1 MFLETICIKNGIVQ
15 HIEAHKERM
24 RKTAAHFGFHAPEL
38 PDLSSQLPDE
48 LIDKKVKCSITYHE
62 NITNI
67 VFSEYVARKIRSL
80 KLVESDINY
89 TFKFSDRLALNTLL
103 DKKGN
108 ADEILIVQNNCI
120 TDTTFSNVVFQRGNT
135 FFTPDTYL
143 LNGTKRQK
151 LLQKKKIEETR
162 ITVDDLS
169 TFNTVFLVNA
179 MLDIEDQKGISIS
192 NIKPM

>member
-38 PDLSSQLPDE
+38 PDLSAQLPGE
-48 LIDKKVKCSITYHE
+48 LRDKKVKCSITYHE
-62 NITNI
+62 KINNIA
-67 VFSEYVARKIRSL
+67 FSEYVARKIRSL

-103 DKKGN
+103 EKKEN
-108 ADEILIVQNNCI
+108 ADEILIIQNNCI
-120 TDTTFSNVVFQRGNT
+120 TDTTFSNVVFQRNNT

-143 LNGTKRQK
+143 LNGIKRQK
-151 LLQKKKIEETR
+151 LLQEKKIQEMR
-162 ITVDDLS
+162 INLDDLH
-169 TFNTVFLVNA
+169 TFDAVFLVNA
-179 MLDIEDQKGISIS
+179 MLDIEDQEGMSIS

>member
-1 MFLETICIKNGIVQ
+1 MFLETICINNGIVQ

-24 RKTAAHFGFHAPEL
+24 RKTAAHFGFRAPEL

-48 LIDKKVKCSITYHE
+48 LRDKKVKCSITYHE

-67 VFSEYVARKIRSL
+67 VFSEYVARKILSL

-103 DKKGN
+103 EKKEN
-108 ADEILIVQNNCI
+108 ADEILIIQNNCI
-120 TDTTFSNVVFQRGNT
+120 TDTTFSNVVFQRNNT

-162 ITVDDLS
+162 ITVDDLA
-169 TFNTVFLVNA
+169 TFDTFFLVNA
-179 MLDIEDQKGISIS
+179 MLDIEDQEGMSIS

>member
-1 MFLETICIKNGIVQ
+1 MFLETICINNGIVQ

-48 LIDKKVKCSITYHE
+48 LKDKKVKCSITYHE

-80 KLVESDINY
+80 KLVESDVNY
-89 TFKFSDRLALNTLL
+89 RFKFSDRAALNNLL
-103 DKKGN
+103 QQKEN

-120 TDTTFSNVVFQRGNT
+120 ADTTFSNVVFQRNNT

-151 LLQKKKIEETR
+151 LLQEKKIEETR

-169 TFNTVFLVNA
+169 TFDAVFLVNA